1 MQPPEGQE
9 VSMRRHHFPAAV
21 FPTAMVIVPAAV
33 LFLPS
38 CGPSQEEYDALANKF
53 SRLQK
58 EYDEQ
63 IRLREDDQERI
74 NELMAENSAM
84 IAKLEKLGIKL
95 DELDADLANA
105 KALNEKLR
113 KQQELAKKRLQTL
126 KDMLGKFKSLIA
138 AGKLKV
144 KIRDGKMYLELP
156 SAILFPSG
164 RASLSEGGK
173 DTLTEVAAVLAMIE
187 DREFQ
192 VAGHTDNVPISSGRF
207 DSNWELSTERA
218 LSVVQFLQE
227 MGVSSESLSAA
238 GYGEHQPVADNST
251 EEGRAQNRR
260 IEIILMPNLNE
271 LPDLSELEKELD

>member
-1 MQPPEGQE
+1 
-9 VSMRRHHFPAAV
+9 MRRRQV
-21 FPTAMVIVPAAV
+21 PTAAPATASFMVPAVV
-33 LFLPS
+33 LVMSS

-58 EYDEQ
+58 EYDEMV
-63 IRLREDDQERI
+63 RLREEDQARI
-74 NELMAENSAM
+74 NELLTENSAM

-113 KQQELAKKRLQTL
+113 KQQEQAKKRLQTL

-164 RASLSEGGK
+164 RASLSEEGK

-227 MGVSSESLSAA
+227 MGVPSENLSAA
-238 GYGEHQPVADNST
+238 GYGEHQPIADNST
-251 EEGRAQNRR
+251 QNGRAQNRR